1 MPLFCPHA
9 ADVCD
14 RPAEVTLKVQPVK
27 PLSFL
32 RLVPLLDLV
41 VWLNGWLNTG
51 REKTPTNTGSHTI
64 WQEASAA
71 TDKHTYNNDVVRITH
86 THTHTHTLST
96 FPSSPLKSSVLYSSS
111 LWQQSVIYCCFVL
124 FWGKQSCTLMS
135 QNIMT
140 TCMMCCWSV
149 VCHQNTSDFRGPL
162 RYQTPG
168 LEQHIL

>member
-86 THTHTHTLST
+86 THTHTLST

-111 LWQQSVIYCCFVL
+111 
-124 FWGKQSCTLMS
+124 
-135 QNIMT
+135 IMT
-140 TCMMCCWSV
+140 TISNLLLLCSV
-149 VCHQNTSDFRGPL
+149 L
-162 RYQTPG
+162 RKTKLYTDEPKHYDH
-168 LEQHIL
+168 LHDVLLVSCLPPKHLRL

>member
-86 THTHTHTLST
+86 THTHAHPIHLPFQPTKIISALFKLS
-96 FPSSPLKSSVLYSSS
+96 
-111 LWQQSVIYCCFVL
+111 
-124 FWGKQSCTLMS
+124 
-135 QNIMT
+135 IMT
-140 TCMMCCWSV
+140 TISNLLLLCSV
-149 VCHQNTSDFRGPL
+149 L
-162 RYQTPG
+162 RKTKLYTDEPKHYDH
-168 LEQHIL
+168 LHDVLLVSCLPPKHLRL